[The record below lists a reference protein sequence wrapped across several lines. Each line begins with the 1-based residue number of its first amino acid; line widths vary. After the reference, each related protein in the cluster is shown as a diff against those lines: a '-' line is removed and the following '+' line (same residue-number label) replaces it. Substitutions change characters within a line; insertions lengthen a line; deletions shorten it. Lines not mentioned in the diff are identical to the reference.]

1 MKGQGAA
8 GAFSEPVYGRS
19 DGKQVSYM
27 SVGHRSEERP
37 SDEGLDELIAS
48 YRSLLAGQMND
59 PHGDVRALTERVRA
73 SSDDREFIA
82 LVLGKLARKSLRGE
96 APRYG
101 KDSVRPFLDALMK
114 EMHPTRVEL
123 AATYGNML
131 RGLADEDGRKIEES
145 LIVAAMS
152 NKYASNETRAAE
164 LVEIALVRLA
174 EDGLN
179 ERAPRFDQQTL
190 LQVQA
195 FADAI
200 ASRLVPRNNAGMDR
214 STMGWRLI

>member
-1 MKGQGAA
+1 MPTNEVKNNHA
-8 GAFSEPVYGRS
+8 
-19 DGKQVSYM
+19 
-27 SVGHRSEERP
+27 
-37 SDEGLDELIAS
+37 DEDLNELIAS
-48 YRSLLAGQMND
+48 YRSLLAGQVNG

-73 SSDDREFIA
+73 SSDDCEFIA
-82 LVLGKLARKSLRGE
+82 LVLGKLARKSLGGR

-101 KDSVRPFLDALMK
+101 KDSVRPFLDALIK

-123 AATYGNML
+123 AATYGDML
-131 RGLADEDGRKIEES
+131 SGLADENGRKMKES

-164 LVEIALVRLA
+164 LVEIALIRLA

-179 ERAPRFDQQTL
+179 ERAPRFDQQAL

-200 ASRLVPRNNAGMDR
+200 ASRLGPRDNVGTDR
-214 STMGWRLI
+214 STMGWKLT